1 MRASRWKNNARGTKD
16 SRRRGA
22 AFWSGEMIGSER
34 QSSLRRGFGLLD
46 RARAV
51 YVDGEVDAGL
61 HWQIERA

>member
-1 MRASRWKNNARGTKD
+1 
-16 SRRRGA
+16 
-22 AFWSGEMIGSER
+22 MIGSER